1 MAYSCHTVLRLARRC
16 DVCLRC
22 ELTRDYEASHNPGW
36 AGWLRTLTVTAL
48 ALSINSVQALVL
60 AANSVPEYINS

>member
-1 MAYSCHTVLRLARRC
+1 MSNCHTALRSARRC

-22 ELTRDYEASHNPGW
+22 ELTRDYKAPHNPGW

-48 ALSINSVQALVL
+48 ALSINGALALVL